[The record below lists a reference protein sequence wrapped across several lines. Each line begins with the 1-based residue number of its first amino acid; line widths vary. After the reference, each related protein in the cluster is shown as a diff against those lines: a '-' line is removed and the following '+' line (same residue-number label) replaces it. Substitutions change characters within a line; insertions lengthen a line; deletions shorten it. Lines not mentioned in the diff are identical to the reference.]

1 MAIAIAHAIENKL
14 TLAYSNIIN
23 NYMSDGIII
32 IDKSGKITYINSIAL
47 NILELDGDLIGM
59 DIKDV
64 LKIPLNFDY
73 VMDENIDFYNKRF
86 TINKNSSSPMYEL
99 SVTNLSNNSESKGL
113 AIILK
118 KVTEKPKRIKY
129 KSISQLYSFKDI
141 IGESDAIKETIKLAQ
156 IASNGQSNVLIMGET
171 GTGKELL
178 AQSIHNNSPRR
189 DKPFIA
195 VNCEA
200 LPSSLVESELFGY
213 EEGAF
218 TGAKKGGQP
227 GKFELA
233 NGGTIFLDEIGEM
246 PLSIQA
252 SLLRVIE
259 DRKIVRIGSSKEK
272 DIDVLII
279 AATNKDLFEAV
290 KNNTFR
296 ADLFYRI
303 NVFTLTIPPLR
314 ERKED
319 IKPLVYHF
327 IEKYNSL
334 FFRNVKSIT
343 KEALEILESYDW
355 PGNVRELENTI
366 ERAIQITNNHMI
378 DVKDLPIYIIQSV
391 DKVKEEIVNKMSSL
405 ELKEYNAIQE
415 ILRATKGNIKL
426 AAERLGIS
434 RATIYRK
441 INRYGINLD
450 KYRNWNHYVSL
461 WYMTIVT
468 CVIMIFFCSILSQI
482 LPNLSQLITL
492 NYWHIFCLFL

>member
-450 KYRNWNHYVSL
+450 KYRN
-461 WYMTIVT
+461 
-468 CVIMIFFCSILSQI
+468 
-482 LPNLSQLITL
+482 
-492 NYWHIFCLFL
+492 

>member
-118 KVTEKPKRIKY
+118 KVNEKPKRIKY
-129 KSISQLYSFKDI
+129 KSSSQLYSFKDI

-156 IASNGQSNVLIMGET
+156 IASKGQSNVLIMGET

-195 VNCEA
+195 VNCGA
-200 LPSSLVESELFGY
+200 FPSSLVESELFGY

-272 DIDVLII
+272 GIDVLII

-334 FFRNVKSIT
+334 FLRNVKSIT

-450 KYRNWNHYVSL
+450 KYRN
-461 WYMTIVT
+461 
-468 CVIMIFFCSILSQI
+468 
-482 LPNLSQLITL
+482 
-492 NYWHIFCLFL
+492 

>member
-141 IGESDAIKETIKLAQ
+141 IGESDAIKETIKLAH

-195 VNCEA
+195 VNCGA

-279 AATNKDLFEAV
+279 AATNKNLFEAV

-303 NVFTLTIPPLR
+303 NLFILTIPPLR

-450 KYRNWNHYVSL
+450 KYRN
-461 WYMTIVT
+461 
-468 CVIMIFFCSILSQI
+468 
-482 LPNLSQLITL
+482 
-492 NYWHIFCLFL
+492 